1 MQPRLGGV
9 GAGGAPVRA
18 GGTGTNGSAARR
30 STSGAPSR
38 ATARA
43 SPSPS
48 PSPSPSDV
56 AAQDRH
62 ADSGSDDDRD
72 DGDDERRSDGG
83 GSEDGDADDGV
94 PDDVDQVDASGRVI
108 NDGEELLDLPVPAVA
123 VPRRSSAGAGFGV
136 AGAARLA
143 FAEVQQAA
151 ASGINV
157 SRAAAYTPS
166 ALIGSGELT
175 DGDGSSSARRAP
187 IYLCPSSYGRPAT
200 VYFDYPQA
208 FGMKR
213 PQEKSE

>member
-1 MQPRLGGV
+1 M
-9 GAGGAPVRA
+9 
-18 GGTGTNGSAARR
+18 SAAHR
-30 STSGAPSR
+30 STSGAASR
-38 ATARA
+38 ASARA
-43 SPSPS
+43 S

-72 DGDDERRSDGG
+72 DDGDDDEQRSDGG

-94 PDDVDQVDASGRVI
+94 PDDVDQVDASGRVL
-108 NDGEELLDLPVPAVA
+108 NDGEELLDLPAPAVA

-151 ASGINV
+151 ASGVNV

-166 ALIGSGELT
+166 ALLGSGELT

-213 PQEKSE
+213 PQEKGE